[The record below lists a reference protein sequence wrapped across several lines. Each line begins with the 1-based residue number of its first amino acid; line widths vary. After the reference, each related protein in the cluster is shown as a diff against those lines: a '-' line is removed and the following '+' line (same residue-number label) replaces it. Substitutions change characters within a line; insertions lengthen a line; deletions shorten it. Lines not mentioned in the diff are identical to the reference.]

1 MQAWRPAVPVAQFRV
16 RESSSRANVSFRP
29 GNLIAWLSV
38 GASIGL
44 AVPALGMA
52 ARTYPSISGLLSSPS
67 ALNAVLA
74 LVFPW
79 VGAVIVNRQP
89 ANRIGWLLCAEG
101 VVNGVAALSAQYA
114 RYTLQTDPGALPGGV
129 WMAWV
134 GSWSWV
140 PSPGLL
146 AFLLLLFPDGHLL
159 SERWRPA
166 AWLAVGWIVVQV
178 TSLAVRPG
186 PLLSS
191 DSVTGGVPA
200 NNPIG
205 LQGGQVMDLSVL
217 AALGILL
224 VVAVWL
230 TALASLGLRFR
241 RATGRERDQLKW
253 FLYSASVL
261 ATLYVVNI
269 ALRGVDTLRPWVAG
283 LVLGAAAFL
292 PVSVGIAVLRHRLYD
307 IDRLISRT
315 LAFGILW
322 LLITIGYVSF
332 AAALG
337 ILAGG
342 RLPVEIAVICTIVAT
357 LVFQP
362 ARRVLERLADRWV
375 FGRRLGGYELL
386 TRFGATLEGTI
397 DPHDVGPRL
406 AAMVRQGLN
415 VEWVR
420 VRIRRDPDGQIVLE
434 PIGVA
439 GIEPDAL
446 ATPALTAP
454 LVHGEERIGEI
465 DCGPKRDGAFSTQDQ
480 ELLTAIGLQAALAI
494 RNTALTAELAER
506 LAEIEHQT
514 QELTASR
521 TRLVQAEEAGR
532 RRIERDIHD
541 GVQQQLVALLA
552 KLRLARN
559 QIGRGSEQAATTLA
573 ELQEDTRQAL
583 DDLRELARGIHPAV
597 LSDRGLLEAIEARVA
612 RLPIDVRIETDGLA
626 RGTRLPEAVEGA
638 AYFLACE
645 GLANTLKYS
654 GAKHACVRLATTP
667 TRMQV
672 EVADD
677 GRGFD
682 PAGVTRSGLRG
693 LADRIEAVGG
703 SLRIVSRPGEGTRV
717 SAELPLGAQTHG

>member
-1 MQAWRPAVPVAQFRV
+1 
-16 RESSSRANVSFRP
+16 
-29 GNLIAWLSV
+29 
-38 GASIGL
+38 
-44 AVPALGMA
+44 
-52 ARTYPSISGLLSSPS
+52 
-67 ALNAVLA
+67 
-74 LVFPW
+74 
-79 VGAVIVNRQP
+79 
-89 ANRIGWLLCAEG
+89 
-101 VVNGVAALSAQYA
+101 
-114 RYTLQTDPGALPGGV
+114 
-129 WMAWV
+129 
-134 GSWSWV
+134 
-140 PSPGLL
+140 
-146 AFLLLLFPDGHLL
+146 
-159 SERWRPA
+159 
-166 AWLAVGWIVVQV
+166 
-178 TSLAVRPG
+178 
-186 PLLSS
+186 
-191 DSVTGGVPA
+191 
-200 NNPIG
+200 
-205 LQGGQVMDLSVL
+205 
-217 AALGILL
+217 
-224 VVAVWL
+224 
-230 TALASLGLRFR
+230 
-241 RATGRERDQLKW
+241 
-253 FLYSASVL
+253 
-261 ATLYVVNI
+261 
-269 ALRGVDTLRPWVAG
+269 
-283 LVLGAAAFL
+283 
-292 PVSVGIAVLRHRLYD
+292 
-307 IDRLISRT
+307 
-315 LAFGILW
+315 
-322 LLITIGYVSF
+322 
-332 AAALG
+332 
-337 ILAGG
+337 
-342 RLPVEIAVICTIVAT
+342 
-357 LVFQP
+357 
-362 ARRVLERLADRWV
+362 
-375 FGRRLGGYELL
+375 
-386 TRFGATLEGTI
+386 
-397 DPHDVGPRL
+397 
-406 AAMVRQGLN
+406 
-415 VEWVR
+415 
-420 VRIRRDPDGQIVLE
+420 

-465 DCGPKRDGAFSTQDQ
+465 DCGPKRYGAFSTQDQ

-703 SLRIVSRPGEGTRV
+703 SLHIISRPGEGTRV
-717 SAELPLGAQTHG
+717 SAELPLEAQTHG